1 MKKLDLYIKV
11 DEKGWAIDIPKQIV
25 EIKKKINEMI
35 DILDGIVKYIKEETS
50 NKGSILQFLD
60 DEELEK

>member
-11 DEKGWAIDIPKQIV
+11 DEKGWAASTQAQIT

-35 DILDGIVKYIKEETS
+35 DRSDLIVRHIKQKEKTC

-60 DEELEK
+60 